1 VSHAFPLARP
11 PVLTYFPPL
20 PCAAAPQHT
29 RDHLATTVLP
39 YTNPVAHILTQK
51 TCIASHNKICP
62 KAAQED
68 TVDGFVSSTAWP
80 SQYDPAS
87 LPKYHRRTHMNST
100 LS

>member
-1 VSHAFPLARP
+1 VSHTFSLAQP
-11 PVLTYFPPL
+11 PVLTSFPPQ
-20 PCAAAPQHT
+20 PCATAPQHT
-29 RDHLATTVLP
+29 WYCLAVAALS

-51 TCIASHNKICP
+51 NCIANHNKLCP

-68 TVDGFVSSTAWP
+68 TVDGSISSTLGP

-87 LPKYHRRTHMNST
+87 LPTYRRRTHINST